1 MTGKNRQTLHD
12 ALEAELAP
20 VRLSEAR
27 RAAILAAAG
36 GAGARR
42 RDRRPWRVCLTAAAL
57 CAALAVTA
65 VAASPSLREALA
77 HMLGGFEPYA
87 QEVEG
92 VAATDQGIQL
102 RVVSALS
109 DGNKTVIYLEA
120 RDLEQERLGAQTTF
134 QTLWVDRPEAAYV
147 GGTFSS
153 GQTVSYDAETHTA
166 LMRFS
171 FTGDGPPASGG
182 TLELGIRSFT
192 PSLWMEE
199 GSMPQELLTQDLLEV
214 MELETGETV
223 LVPEQT
229 SAGLEGIQSGFLSA
243 VGFGTDGRLHIQ
255 FRYGEGINAAES
267 TLHLEVGSRSYEA
280 SDGGDQAAYDRL
292 LRYFDM
298 GEDGGETLFEY
309 GGAWYQDTC
318 YNIWPSDWED
328 VSLGGVSGRFNGGE
342 LIEGE
347 WNLSIPL
354 ENVPHRRIP
363 VGEYIG
369 HIRLTYLD
377 LTAMGMSV
385 ESDPGETPDTL
396 GYPASLFFSDG
407 TTLALGKPDTTS
419 NGQGYSFNHW
429 STEAPIDPGQVV
441 GVSIGMRY
449 IPIQSGDTA
458 GPGYWLAE
466 LPAQETE
473 SG

>member
-1 MTGKNRQTLHD
+1 MTGKNRQTLHA

-20 VRLSEAR
+20 VRLSQSR
-27 RAAILAAAG
+27 KAAILAAASG
-36 GAGARR
+36 GGARR
-42 RDRRPWRVCLTAAAL
+42 RGGRPWRVGLTAAAL
-57 CAALAVTA
+57 CAALVMTA

-109 DGNKTVIYLEA
+109 DGNKAVIYLEA
-120 RDLEQERLGAQTTF
+120 QDLEQERLGAQTTF
-134 QTLWVDRPEAAYV
+134 QILSVDRPGADYV

-153 GQTVSYDAETHTA
+153 GKAVSYDAETRTV
-166 LMRFS
+166 LMRFT

-182 TLELGIRSFT
+182 TLELAVRRFT
-192 PSLWMEE
+192 PSLWREE
-199 GSMPQELLTQDLLEV
+199 GAMPQELLTEDPLEV
-214 MELETGETV
+214 MVLETGETV

-229 SAGLEGIQSGFLSA
+229 PAGLEGIQSGSLSA

-267 TLHLEVGSRSYEA
+267 TLHAEVRSRSYEA
-280 SDGGDQAAYDRL
+280 SGGEDQAAYDRL
-292 LRYFDM
+292 LRYFEM
-298 GEDGGETLFEY
+298 GENGGETLFEY

-328 VSLGGVSGRFNGGE
+328 VSLGGVSGRFIGGE

-369 HIRLTYLD
+369 HIKLTYLD
-377 LTAMGMSV
+377 LTAMDVGG
-385 ESDPGETPDTL
+385 ERPGRDA
-396 GYPASLFFSDG
+396 GYPGVPRLTVF
-407 TTLALGKPDTTS
+407 LGR
-419 NGQGYSFNHW
+419 NH
-429 STEAPIDPGQVV
+429 TGPGQAGYHLQRP
-441 GVSIGMRY
+441 GVFLQPLEHR
-449 IPIQSGDTA
+449 
-458 GPGYWLAE
+458 GPH
-466 LPAQETE
+466 
-473 SG
+473 

>member
-1 MTGKNRQTLHD
+1 MTGKNRQALHD

-42 RDRRPWRVCLTAAAL
+42 RGGRPWRVCLTAAAL

-280 SDGGDQAAYDRL
+280 SDSGDQAAYDRL

-298 GEDGGETLFEY
+298 GADGGETLFEY
-309 GGAWYQDTC
+309 GGHGTRTHAITSG
-318 YNIWPSDWED
+318 PPTGRM
-328 VSLGGVSGRFNGGE
+328 SLWAVCPAGLSG
-342 LIEGE
+342 
-347 WNLSIPL
+347 
-354 ENVPHRRIP
+354 EN
-363 VGEYIG
+363 
-369 HIRLTYLD
+369 
-377 LTAMGMSV
+377 
-385 ESDPGETPDTL
+385 
-396 GYPASLFFSDG
+396 
-407 TTLALGKPDTTS
+407 
-419 NGQGYSFNHW
+419 
-429 STEAPIDPGQVV
+429 
-441 GVSIGMRY
+441 
-449 IPIQSGDTA
+449 
-458 GPGYWLAE
+458 
-466 LPAQETE
+466 
-473 SG
+473 